1 VATHTLGLSEFWILL
16 LAFNHIWLNF
26 HKNDCNYFHIFLWMM
41 ATLQTRKVLKKDAA
55 TSVGLVLTYFDVSW
69 Y

>member
-1 VATHTLGLSEFWILL
+1 
-16 LAFNHIWLNF
+16 
-26 HKNDCNYFHIFLWMM
+26 MM